1 MKLLLRYFMGL
12 LVSAFFYVNGLGA
25 QQISCS
31 EKEPSGEIAK
41 RLSML
46 DFLTK
51 ISNRKAVA
59 KEGELGCGIQA
70 AYKGLQA
77 EDKLF
82 CLVMRDAPLMDKV
95 MRFPLTDMIKRCKK
109 DHGYTDE
116 DMELLEKEL
125 RRFLYLCVMPGASD
139 SVGMYSKH
147 VDNLWHTFILYTHEY
162 HAFSHLTQG
171 SYIHHNPTRDHERPK
186 NTEERKVACN
196 HYAEFIKKYEATFNE
211 EIDPIWLLDGVEEQE
226 KGENEAKG

>member
-1 MKLLLRYFMGL
+1 MVL
-12 LVSAFFYVNGLGA
+12 LVSTFFYANSLGA
-25 QQISCS
+25 LQINSCGKMPS
-31 EKEPSGEIAK
+31 EGVVKK
-41 RLSML
+41 LSVL
-46 DFLTK
+46 DFLVK
-51 ISNRKAVA
+51 MGKRQAVA
-59 KEGELGCGIQA
+59 KEGELGCGILA

-95 MRFPLTDMIKRCKK
+95 MRFPLTDMIKRCQK

-125 RRFLYLCVMPGASD
+125 RRFLYLCVMPGSSD

-162 HAFSHLTQG
+162 HVFSHLTQG

-186 NTEERKVACN
+186 NTEERKAACN

-226 KGENEAKG
+226 KGEHAAAV